1 MVKRKLE
8 AAVPKLAKKIA
19 QFVAWLGPN
28 VALLLLA
35 NAWYP
40 TARTLMKLEPFLE
53 MVSRRETISAGKV
66 WHESQV

>member
-19 QFVAWLGPN
+19 QFVALLGPN
-28 VALLLLA
+28 VAFLLLA

-40 TARTLMKLEPFLE
+40 AARKLMKLERFLE
-53 MVSRRETISAGKV
+53 MVSRRVSVFDTKV
-66 WHESQV
+66 A